1 MKDYLGFLSIPA
13 IYHTIHASI
22 TWPSNHPVGI
32 GAQETGTNA
41 ETGFTTMNSK
51 LSFVSQPGISCL
63 LTASMYLW

>member
-41 ETGFTTMNSK
+41 ETGFTARNLM
-51 LSFVSQPGISCL
+51 SFDSIYVSL
-63 LTASMYLW
+63 VVYLVSLVVG

>member
-41 ETGFTTMNSK
+41 ETGFTAMNSK
-51 LSFVSQPGISCL
+51 LSFVS
-63 LTASMYLW
+63 